1 MKSNFITKYYD
12 FHIMRLIMGAL
23 QKKSSLFLYPFNCR
37 KGRTWN
43 KTFFFLQ
50 HKKSHIGVIW
60 KMFQE
65 QPEAAA
71 RFNCNFMKN
80 FNFLHGKTF
89 EWVAQKKERREW
101 KGICW
106 IGKEND
112 QVFILIFC
120 ISFLYSFNIRI
131 N

>member
-12 FHIMRLIMGAL
+12 FHIMRLIMVL
-23 QKKSSLFLYPFNCR
+23 YRKKSSLFYIHSIA
-37 KGRTWN
+37 GREEHEI
-43 KTFFFLQ
+43 KTFFFNT
-50 HKKSHIGVIW
+50 KKSHIGVIW

-89 EWVAQKKERREW
+89 EWVARKDERMKRNLLNW
-101 KGICW
+101 KW
-106 IGKEND
+106 KWSSFFLLLSLRLLSL
-112 QVFILIFC
+112 FIQHK
-120 ISFLYSFNIRI
+120 N
-131 N
+131 